1 MKEGEALSKGGETPP
16 PPQSLG
22 RLHIAIHNLGLLGLG

>member
-1 MKEGEALSKGGETPP
+1 MKEGEALSNGGETP